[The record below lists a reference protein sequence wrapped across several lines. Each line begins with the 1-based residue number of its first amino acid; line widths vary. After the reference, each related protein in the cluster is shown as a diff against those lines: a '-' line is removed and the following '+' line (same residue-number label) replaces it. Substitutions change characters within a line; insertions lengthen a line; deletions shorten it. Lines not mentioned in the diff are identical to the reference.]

1 MYILLWAFFIIF
13 AKPFRSLEK
22 LTIEF
27 IFLSLVP
34 RFNFVESLGRSG
46 KTENN
51 FIFSLTCT
59 AI

>member
-1 MYILLWAFFIIF
+1 MYILFWAFFIFF

-34 RFNFVESLGRSG
+34 QFNFVESLWQPKSNR
-46 KTENN
+46 THNN
-51 FIFSLTCT
+51 D
-59 AI
+59 